1 MAKPPYL
8 DNIETPHNFELAS
21 TPNNIKA
28 FEPQN
33 EKFKS
38 TFEDLSKHKILS
50 YQTFKSLLD
59 FGDDVLHRPLAYK
72 IYNCG
77 SRVGFSESRL
87 VSANFCRERI
97 CPMCQKRKSL
107 KTYSDFCKILEK
119 LSDFAFVH
127 LVLTV
132 PNCKSDE
139 LRETLSR
146 MEKAS
151 TRFFNIAEVSTAF
164 KGVARCTEVSY
175 NSKTITFHPHFHCLV
190 AVNKSYFKSR
200 FYIKRER
207 LQHLWSVVWRLASE
221 YDCTDSKKLS
231 SALRSY
237 KDSFI
242 SDFPLR
248 ESDRL
253 QIYVAKADEGALP
266 EIAKYAVK
274 PLELELT
281 NKERASV
288 LIALYEGLK
297 HKRLIQTYGVIKQA
311 SAECKICF
319 DDEEQL
325 PSVDEKT
332 ISFYNFNYRLLQY
345 EKGD

>member
-1 MAKPPYL
+1 MAKPLLL
-8 DNIETPHNFELAS
+8 DNIETSHNFENPLLL
-21 TPNNIKA
+21 NNIKA
-28 FEPQN
+28 SEPQN
-33 EKFKS
+33 EKFQS
-38 TFEDLSKHKILS
+38 TFDDLSKHKILS
-50 YQTFKSLLD
+50 YRTFTALLD
-59 FGDDVLHRPLAYK
+59 FGDDIVHRSLAYK

-77 SRVGFSESRL
+77 SRIGFSEGKLS
-87 VSANFCRERI
+87 SANFCRERI

-107 KTYSDFCKILEK
+107 KTYSDFCRILER
-119 LSDFAFVH
+119 LSDYAFVH

-132 PNCKSDE
+132 PNCKAEE
-139 LRETLSR
+139 LRDTLSK

-151 TRFFNIAEVSTAF
+151 TRFFNISEIKTAF
-164 KGVARCTEVSY
+164 KGIARCTEVSY

-221 YDCTDSKKLS
+221 HDGSDSKKLS

-237 KDSFI
+237 KDGFI

-248 ESDRL
+248 DSDRL
-253 QIYVAKADEGALP
+253 QIYIAKADEGALP

-274 PLELELT
+274 PLELELP
-281 NKERASV
+281 KEERASV

-311 SAECKICF
+311 SAECKISF
-319 DDEEQL
+319 DDDESL
-325 PSVDEKT
+325 PTVDEKSIT
-332 ISFYNFNYRLLQY
+332 FYNFNYRLMQY